1 MVGILGKRLH
11 IDVSEDDI
19 MQDIDSVNPVELSDA
34 VLELKHWDVVHRHPE
49 HLLSAQDLH
58 LEAARRT
65 QPWGMWWTRIM
76 ERAKWT
82 NSQRRNWWFSF
93 GFILRAQFLL
103 LSWNSNTDNDWKL
116 LGKQHVTSYL
126 TLNPSCSTA
135 VLWLYYTHVFPT
147 LSFPKVGLMLA
158 VDPEKRQQSYI
169 IMIRL
174 TSNGL
179 PRAKGKGP
187 FKSLSSVPQRSP
199 ILWLRTTTCFPPSLK
214 RGLIWKAMSLPLRK
228 FTVNL
233 WKTFL
238 PLLHQW
244 PHCVE
249 CTIEK
254 KSEHNWELCCVLGKK
269 GKTYILALGL
279 TRPKM
284 VIIILS

>member
-1 MVGILGKRLH
+1 MIGNFLGSNMWPPIWL
-11 IDVSEDDI
+11 
-19 MQDIDSVNPVELSDA
+19 
-34 VLELKHWDVVHRHPE
+34 
-49 HLLSAQDLH
+49 
-58 LEAARRT
+58 LEAFLQHSSAMT
-65 QPWGMWWTRIM
+65 LTHM
-76 ERAKWT
+76 
-82 NSQRRNWWFSF
+82 SF
-93 GFILRAQFLL
+93 
-103 LSWNSNTDNDWKL
+103 
-116 LGKQHVTSYL
+116 QH
-126 TLNPSCSTA
+126 
-135 VLWLYYTHVFPT
+135 F
-147 LSFPKVGLMLA
+147 LSFPKVNIMLT
-158 VDPEKRQQSYI
+158 VDPKKRQQSHI
-169 IMIRL
+169 NIIRL

-279 TRPKM
+279 TRPRM